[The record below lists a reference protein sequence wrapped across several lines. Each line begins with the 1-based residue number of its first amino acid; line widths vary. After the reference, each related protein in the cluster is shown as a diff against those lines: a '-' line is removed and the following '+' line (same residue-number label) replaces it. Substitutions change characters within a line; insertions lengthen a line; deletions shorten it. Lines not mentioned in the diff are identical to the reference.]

1 MSFRRSMEQLRPA
14 PQSKV
19 NIQEKVQ
26 QLLDEQRV
34 DTTFNASV
42 TELFPA
48 LAFNM
53 NFKPSTIEDFKKF
66 LYKLNLFSGKA
77 KNSFDSKD
85 ANSAKLVI
93 DKLSSNPFFIL
104 PCSFIESSL

>member
-14 PQSKV
+14 RIQKV
-19 NIQEKVQ
+19 DYTERVME
-26 QLLDEQRV
+26 LLDEQRV

-53 NFKPSTIEDFKKF
+53 NYRPSGIEDFKKF
-66 LYKLNLFSGKA
+66 LYKLNLASGKA
-77 KNSFDSKD
+77 KNSFDRKD
-85 ANSAKLVI
+85 ANAAKLVI
-93 DKLSSNPFFIL
+93 DKTNKE
-104 PCSFIESSL
+104 CSVGL